1 MSPVLYFIY
10 DTETCLIS
18 TQRGQAVDINTR
30 VRYKTQINVLL
41 GPKTKVFHHCV
52 TTTAPQIFIS
62 LDTQIMAVYLSSFGI

>member
-18 TQRGQAVDINTR
+18 TDRGQAVDTNTR
-30 VRYKTQINVLL
+30 VSYKTQINVLL
-41 GPKTKVFHHCV
+41 GPKT
-52 TTTAPQIFIS
+52 TAPRIFIS